1 MVSRHNWA
9 GQVSLSSEAA
19 ICGILLDITNIK
31 HKLFNFLKN
40 DF

>member
-19 ICGILLDITNIK
+19 ICGILLDITNVK
-31 HKLFNFLKN
+31 HKQCSIFKKMI
-40 DF
+40 